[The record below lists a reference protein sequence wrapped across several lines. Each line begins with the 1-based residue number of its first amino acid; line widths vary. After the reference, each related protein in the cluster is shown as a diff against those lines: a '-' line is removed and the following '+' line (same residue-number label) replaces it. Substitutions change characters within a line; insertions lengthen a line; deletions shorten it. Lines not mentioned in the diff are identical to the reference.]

1 MTFLACVVIG
11 WCGCLWLAERYSV
24 LALWALLLVALPFV

>member
-11 WCGCLWLAERYSV
+11 WFACLWLAERYSV
-24 LALWALLLVALPFV
+24 LALWGLLLVALPFI